1 MAITLTKKVTS
12 TWTDGNP
19 PQTGTGSISAI
30 VGPFIADMVAQNKT
44 DGEYYNETSYTIS
57 YRLWT
62 DQPSAQAFADLIES
76 AAAGLGRTDFS
87 YVITDI

>member
-1 MAITLTKKVTS
+1 
-12 TWTDGNP
+12 
-19 PQTGTGSISAI
+19 
-30 VGPFIADMVAQNKT
+30 MVSQNKT
-44 DGEYYNETSYTIS
+44 DGEYYLESATSS

-87 YVITDI
+87 YTITDI